1 MHTSILRTLG
11 VLAVL
16 LVLPTTL
23 STSAQASP
31 IVPAL
36 LGTDISYPQC
46 PSSVPTAVSFAVVGV
61 TNGKPFTANPC
72 VSQELSW
79 AATLSVTPSFY
90 TVVANPGP
98 LFSKFWPSAGT
109 TLPES
114 CDASNQVSCS
124 YDYGWNSAL
133 ASFASAQSALL
144 NETPPSTTSTTTT
157 TTPPVPT
164 STSPTLASTATWWL
178 DVETAS
184 KWQSLESAYGPTP
197 GSYANDQ
204 ATLSGMIS
212 GFRSVGITNIGIYA
226 TSLQWGEIMGPGAS
240 AFSTL
245 PVWLAG
251 FSSQSSAATA
261 CANPSSSGGPVA
273 MTQFSNRVFDF
284 DVTCAQVNGA
294 TGLRAS
300 VSGASAVLSWQ
311 APASGATSYSV
322 SLSPGGA
329 QCVTTSTTCLVS
341 GLSVGASYSYVVN
354 ATQNGVSVP
363 STPSQSFSV
372 ALPVVPFSVV
382 SSAKGTLS
390 VTVTPLLISG
400 QTINYQ
406 YSLNNGPW
414 KILLDRGFV
423 RGSIR
428 ALSSGKSVSIR
439 IRAVNATTLGTAS
452 SAVRCLVR

>member
-1 MHTSILRTLG
+1 
-11 VLAVL
+11 
-16 LVLPTTL
+16 
-23 STSAQASP
+23 
-31 IVPAL
+31 
-36 LGTDISYPQC
+36 
-46 PSSVPTAVSFAVVGV
+46 
-61 TNGKPFTANPC
+61 
-72 VSQELSW
+72 
-79 AATLSVTPSFY
+79 
-90 TVVANPGP
+90 
-98 LFSKFWPSAGT
+98 
-109 TLPES
+109 
-114 CDASNQVSCS
+114 
-124 YDYGWNSAL
+124 
-133 ASFASAQSALL
+133 
-144 NETPPSTTSTTTT
+144 
-157 TTPPVPT
+157 
-164 STSPTLASTATWWL
+164 
-178 DVETAS
+178 
-184 KWQSLESAYGPTP
+184 
-197 GSYANDQ
+197 
-204 ATLSGMIS
+204 
-212 GFRSVGITNIGIYA
+212 
-226 TSLQWGEIMGPGAS
+226 
-240 AFSTL
+240 
-245 PVWLAG
+245 
-251 FSSQSSAATA
+251 
-261 CANPSSSGGPVA
+261 

-284 DVTCAQVNGA
+284 EVTCAQVNGA

-382 SSAKGTLS
+382 SSSKGTLS

-439 IRAVNATTLGTAS
+439 IRAVNETTQGTAS